1 MGKVHIIPAHQQRG
15 NSINRSPDEPQSE
28 RLRVA
33 AYCRVSTELDE
44 QANSYE
50 TQVSHYK
57 ELIQK
62 DPSWEFAGI
71 FADDG
76 ISGTNTKKRD
86 QFNKMIRACKAGK
99 IDLIVTKSISRFET
113 RSIV

>member
-1 MGKVHIIPAHQQRG
+1 MGKVRIIPAHQQRG
-15 NSINRSPDEPQSE
+15 NNINRSPDEPQSE

-44 QANSYE
+44 HANSYE

-62 DPSWEFAGI
+62 DPSW
-71 FADDG
+71 
-76 ISGTNTKKRD
+76 
-86 QFNKMIRACKAGK
+86 
-99 IDLIVTKSISRFET
+99 DLLESLPMMVSRGLILKSVIN
-113 RSIV
+113 SIK

>member
-1 MGKVHIIPAHQQRG
+1 MSKVRIIPAHQQRG
-15 NSINRSPDEPQSE
+15 NSVHRSPTEPQSE

-62 DPSWEFAGI
+62 DPSW
-71 FADDG
+71 
-76 ISGTNTKKRD
+76 
-86 QFNKMIRACKAGK
+86 
-99 IDLIVTKSISRFET
+99 DLLESLPMMGFRGLTLKSVIN
-113 RSIV
+113 SIK